1 MRRNL
6 IFLMIL
12 FFLTGC
18 ATVGN
23 LNWLPQNKK
32 LLQENSLQKQQLDS
46 LKTELADLTQV
57 IDSLYYEIEYQRYTA
72 DSLREALEIANSRVA
87 VNQQF
92 VIPDSIEFAGRIFH
106 LHNERIYHKFEKIFK
121 NELNSAHRFI
131 PRTGRYF
138 ALFDSVFAQY
148 EVPLDAKYLAIAESR
163 LSSLAY
169 SRAGASGI
177 WQFMKSTA
185 EGYGMKVNSYV
196 DERRNVY
203 KATEAAAKFL
213 KSNYQFL
220 QRYGVNDWLLA
231 MSAYNAG
238 PGNIAKVIR
247 QQGGKDFFDLMMKA
261 DETNKYVWKAVA
273 AKLIIENEEEIFGK
287 KLERQQPLDE
297 IVRQEPIEL
306 KGYHKIDDW
315 AQAQGTFVGKIWEF
329 NPWIKIYQR
338 SNGKYSSIND
348 VVLPPGKFEILVPI
362 ASKQDNEKLAKIQK
376 KLLQENS
383 GYFTYHVVKKGDN
396 LYNIARK
403 YKTSVS
409 KLKELNGLH
418 SNIIIPGQKLKLF
431 GQSSESYY
439 VVKKGDSVSKIA
451 DKVGTS
457 TTHLIKK
464 NNLKSKNGVV
474 MIYPGQKLYF

>member
-1 MRRNL
+1 MV
-6 IFLMIL
+6 
-12 FFLTGC
+12 GC
-18 ATVGN
+18 STISKYD
-23 LNWLPQNKK
+23 WLPQNQE
-32 LLQENSLQKQQLDS
+32 LLQKNSEQKLKIDTLRTELTDLSEVMDSLYFDIEDLQFTVDSLQK
-46 LKTELADLTQV
+46 
-57 IDSLYYEIEYQRYTA
+57 
-72 DSLREALEIANSRVA
+72 ALEIANSRVA

-92 VIPDSIEFAGRIFH
+92 AIPDSIEFAGRIFY
-106 LHNERIYHKFEKIFK
+106 LHNERIYNKFEKIFQS
-121 NELNSAHRFI
+121 ELRSAHRFI
-131 PRTGRYF
+131 PRSGRYF
-138 ALFDSVFAQY
+138 TLFDSVLAKH

-163 LSSLAY
+163 LSCLAY

-203 KATEAAAKFL
+203 KATEAAARFL
-213 KSNYQFL
+213 KSNYHFL
-220 QRYGVNDWLLA
+220 QRYGVKDWLLA

-247 QQGGKDFFDLMMKA
+247 QQGGKDFFDLIMKA

-273 AKLIIENEEEIFGK
+273 AKLIMQNEEKIFGK
-287 KLERQQPLDE
+287 KLARQKPLSE
-297 IVRQEPIEL
+297 IVRKEPIEL

-315 AQAQGTFVGKIWEF
+315 AQAQGTFVGKIWEY

-348 VVLPPGKFEILVPI
+348 VVLPPGKFEVLVPKD
-362 ASKQDNEKLAKIQK
+362 AEKENEKLAALQK
-376 KLLQENS
+376 KMLQENA
-383 GYFTYHVVKKGDN
+383 GYFTYYIVKKGDN

-403 YKTSVS
+403 YKTSIS
-409 KLKELNGLH
+409 KLKSLNGLR
-418 SNIIIPGQKLKLF
+418 SNVIIPGQKLKLF
-431 GQSSESYY
+431 GKSSKNYY

-451 DKVGTS
+451 GKVGTS
-457 TTHLIKK
+457 TTRLIQK
-464 NNLKSKNGVV
+464 NNLRSKNGVV